1 MPDPLRV
8 ASDVGRR
15 LAELRELLGETQR
28 DFAARFGRGW
38 KQVSMWERGH
48 QRPRPSV
55 LVLAAQKNGW
65 PLGIFEEGGPRPAEI
80 GVKALKSPV
89 ETRTGDR
96 TAPRSPSPGRRKE
109 DIELRAVVLASDPE
123 RAVRRSVLA
132 LQEQATLAR
141 LRVLEL
147 HKAGEITPELA
158 EAWLAEIQRFLSAGG
173 AHENL

>member
-96 TAPRSPSPGRRKE
+96 TAPRSPS
-109 DIELRAVVLASDPE
+109 DPE